1 MYIVH
6 YSWAPLNKGN
16 ICFTV
21 TEQNEQ
27 IKERNYFEKTD
38 LEQAI
43 QLKTFVNDRKTK
55 DPAGGPC

>member
-6 YSWAPLNKGN
+6 YTWAPLNKGE
-16 ICFTV
+16 ICFTI

-27 IKERNYFEKTD
+27 IMERNNFEKTD

-43 QLKTFVNDRKTK
+43 QLKTLVNNRKTN